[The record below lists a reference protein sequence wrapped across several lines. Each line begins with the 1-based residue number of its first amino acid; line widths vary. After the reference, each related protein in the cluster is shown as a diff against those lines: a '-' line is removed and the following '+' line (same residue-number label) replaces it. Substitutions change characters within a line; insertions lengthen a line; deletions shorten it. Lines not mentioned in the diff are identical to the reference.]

1 MSAESDAEG
10 DKESRA
16 RLDAVMTE
24 RAEELDLLW
33 NKVAERAGMT
43 YANLHKIRTGAISIT
58 NRAKRGIERAL
69 QWQKGSV
76 DAILAGRDPKPI
88 QMDKPPLT
96 ERQQALK
103 LSYLANVRDLGPDE
117 AFRILLED
125 IARLNAEEVRQGQTD
140 EHIDVT

>member
-10 DKESRA
+10 DKQSRA
-16 RLDAVMTE
+16 RLDKVMTE
-24 RAEELDLLW
+24 RVEDLDLLW
-33 NKVAERAGMT
+33 NKVAELAGMT
-43 YANLHKIRTGAISIT
+43 YGNLHKIRTGAISVT
-58 NRAKRGIERAL
+58 SRAKRGIERAL

-103 LSYLANVRDLGPDE
+103 LAYLANIRDHGPDE
-117 AFRILLED
+117 AFRMLLED
-125 IARLNAEEVRQGQTD
+125 IARLNAEDVRQRQTG